1 MIQPARLLI
10 VDDEDAIIR
19 LLTHFL
25 TSRGYLVCWA
35 DRAVTCLDALDEFP
49 DIRVVLLD
57 LSVGGTE
64 LLRLIKVKRPAVQVI
79 MMTGQGEEELT
90 KRSISLGAL
99 AHLGKPLDLSI
110 LEKLVGVC
118 VNEQDFKNGGST

>member
-19 LLTHFL
+19 LLTQFL

-35 DRAVTCLDALDEFP
+35 DRAVTCLAALDEFP

-57 LSVGGTE
+57 LGVGGTE
-64 LLRLIKVKRPAVQVI
+64 LLRLLKVKRPDIDVI
-79 MMTGQGEEELT
+79 MMTGQGEEGLAR
-90 KRSISLGAL
+90 RSITLGAFD
-99 AHLGKPLDLSI
+99 HLPKPLDLSI
-110 LEKLVGVC
+110 LERLVRAC
-118 VNEQDFKNGGST
+118 ID

>member
-1 MIQPARLLI
+1 M
-10 VDDEDAIIR
+10 
-19 LLTHFL
+19 
-25 TSRGYLVCWA
+25 
-35 DRAVTCLDALDEFP
+35 TCLAALDEFP

>member
-19 LLTHFL
+19 LLTQFL

-90 KRSISLGAL
+90 KRLIRLVAFD
-99 AHLGKPLDLSI
+99 HLVKPLEFCI
-110 LEKLVGVC
+110 LDKWVG
-118 VNEQDFKNGGST
+118 GGD

>member
-19 LLTHFL
+19 LLTQFL

-35 DRAVTCLDALDEFP
+35 DRAVTCLTALDEFP
-49 DIRVVLLD
+49 DVRVVLLD

-64 LLRLIKVKRPAVQVI
+64 LLRLIKVKRRRRRDHDDR
-79 MMTGQGEEELT
+79 TGGGGACQTIDQPRGVRSSGQASEFVHPGE
-90 KRSISLGAL
+90 
-99 AHLGKPLDLSI
+99 P
-110 LEKLVGVC
+110 
-118 VNEQDFKNGGST
+118 

>member
-19 LLTHFL
+19 LLTQFF
-25 TSRGYLVCWA
+25 TSRGSLACWA
-35 DRAVTCLDALDEFP
+35 DRAVTCLAALDEFP

-90 KRSISLGAL
+90 KRYISLGAL
-99 AHLGKPLDLSI
+99 AHLGNPRDLSI
-110 LEKLVGVC
+110 LGQLGAVGG
-118 VNEQDFKNGGST
+118 Q